1 MDVLLKSARFF
12 VGSILLLSFSASGG
26 IQIDA
31 GVQAV
36 VEAQEEV
43 KPINYVASKLAIDVV
58 DERAAAKNYVTDPAK
73 PVYFAKGIAA
83 RNVSPTNPN
92 FLNIRELIA
101 TEAILRAKTD
111 LIISRMASAS
121 ASEFVELAGA
131 SIQAQL
137 DQAVIQ
143 QRAAQE
149 QLERQLSS
157 LQAETSILA
166 EGLDSALAAEAKGI
180 TWNDQGQRLLNAI
193 IKRLDEKYDPSSISE
208 DKKKQVERLKTRR
221 DNVAKRAGEVEQ
233 AARELERQVAEIRG
247 DVGNQVGTSI
257 AVESQMP
264 LFGATVIFQAESYD
278 NLDENL
284 QVAVLLAWSP
294 KLEQEARAILLRDGK
309 VSPRPTKLSLDDW
322 LGNQNLAN
330 MVGPRRY
337 LAKDG
342 SDNYM
347 GIAAVE
353 YNKRNLS
360 TMTRAETSATLS
372 AQRMALLSL
381 QSEVAVKKGKAQA
394 GKDIQN
400 LQDGNL
406 RTEQQ
411 YFESLSESMRQEVK
425 LDDLAGLEKRKV
437 IRTVHPATG
446 KDMVVVVANINSAI
460 AVQSTELMKDTYA
473 LLKEI
478 NIDQSYLKGQLAGMK
493 EEAAKSE
500 GDPDAYRQGVSAGS
514 NAVAAKTATNQQE
527 RSQSRT
533 EESDKANGQEKTS
546 KSGAWM
552 GDTDVDDPF

>member
-1 MDVLLKSARFF
+1 MSVLLKSARFF

-92 FLNIRELIA
+92 FLNIRELIT

-137 DQAVIQ
+137 DQAVTQ

-208 DKKKQVERLKTRR
+208 DKKRQVERLKKRR
-221 DNVAKRAGEVEQ
+221 DNVAKRAGEVEK

-278 NLDENL
+278 DLDENL

-309 VSPRPTKLSLDDW
+309 VAPRPTKLSLDDW

-360 TMTRAETSATLS
+360 TMTRAESSATLS

-381 QSEVAVKKGKAQA
+381 KSEVAVKKGKEQA

-425 LDDLAGLEKRKV
+425 DVDVAGLEKRKV

-478 NIDQSYLKGQLAGMK
+478 NIDQSYLKGQLAGVK

-533 EESDKANGQEKTS
+533 EERDKANGQEKTS
-546 KSGAWM
+546 KPGAWM